1 MGYGERQQAAD
12 SGQPS
17 EKRRQKTEDR
27 SQRVDCGLRIANFKK
42 TENRNST
49 VGAAF
54 SRDFYALNGFNDL
67 TNERIF

>member
-27 SQRVDCGLRIANFKK
+27 SQRVDCGFRILKKQK
-42 TENRNST
+42 TEILLWERLS
-49 VGAAF
+49 AA
-54 SRDFYALNGFNDL
+54 
-67 TNERIF
+67 IFTL